1 MSSEDKEI
9 KDNDND
15 KEIKDND
22 KEIKDNDN
30 DKEIKEPNNQE
41 MRREIQYENNS
52 DMSIDELKQIK
63 ELNFRKDFNKWIVVG
78 EEKQKKPNYFFGIF
92 N

>member
-22 KEIKDNDN
+22 KEIK
-30 DKEIKEPNNQE
+30 EPKNQE
-41 MRREIQYENNS
+41 MRREITYENNS

-63 ELNFRKDFNKWIVVG
+63 ELNFRKDFNKWAVVG

>member
-1 MSSEDKEI
+1 MTSEDKEI
-9 KDNDND
+9 KD
-15 KEIKDND
+15 KKIKD
-22 KEIKDNDN
+22 KDNDN
-30 DKEIKEPNNQE
+30 DKDKEIEEPNNQE

-63 ELNFRKDFNKWIVVG
+63 ELNFRKDFNKWIVVR
-78 EEKQKKPNYFFGIF
+78 EDLQKKPNYFFGIF

>member
-9 KDNDND
+9 KD
-15 KEIKDND
+15 KEIKDN
-22 KEIKDNDN
+22 DNDN
-30 DKEIKEPNNQE
+30 DKEIKEPKNQE
-41 MRREIQYENNS
+41 MRREITYENNS

-63 ELNFRKDFNKWIVVG
+63 ELNFRKDFNKWVVVG